1 MCIIWLMIKE
11 ESIERL
17 LSIVDIV
24 EVVER
29 YVPLKRSGRN
39 SVGICPF
46 HDDRNPSMSVN
57 SQMGIFHCFSCKAG
71 GNAIKFIMEYEKISY
86 PEAIEKLAASV
97 GFTLEYENNHFGETK
112 KESKKILELLNGYY
126 QNLLYSNQEALN
138 YLYSRGITDELI
150 RKFGIGWAPASQN
163 TIRLLENEEIEP
175 SEALNVGAIKQNER
189 GFYASFTERITFP
202 ICNHTGRLVGFGG
215 RTISN
220 HPAKY
225 VNSPQ
230 CSVFDKSR
238 IFYAFDLAKKSAYDK
253 KELIITEGYM
263 DVIMLHKAGFT
274 NAVAVLGTALT
285 ELHLPLIKRGNFKVI
300 LSFDGDSAGIN
311 AAIKSAKLLSTNGI
325 DSGVVI
331 IQDGLDPA
339 DMVFRGEIKKLK
351 EIYANS
357 VESGEFLIRNIVKNY
372 DISRPIVKNQ
382 ALNEIIAYT
391 TTLNPIVAGSY
402 QDLVANLLK
411 IPINSFRLTKNSQQN
426 INFSEFKNEKT
437 QNSVQ
442 NGAFSR
448 QKDINELQILK
459 SMVLNKDYLQL
470 FYDYGE
476 NDDFKAH
483 KDLLGIVLSGDEN
496 DENKAIFRNLALDE
510 NILEF
515 NEDDKFIM
523 ALKILRENR
532 YRDEIEIL
540 KRSDDP
546 DKLSKIM
553 KLENLIRALKSKKL
567 R

>member
-1 MCIIWLMIKE
+1 MIKE

-426 INFSEFKNEKT
+426 TNFSEFKNEKT

-515 NEDDKFIM
+515 SEDDKFIM

>member
-1 MCIIWLMIKE
+1 MIKE

-426 INFSEFKNEKT
+426 TNFSEFKNEKT

-459 SMVLNKDYLQL
+459 SMILNKDYLQL

>member
-1 MCIIWLMIKE
+1 MIKE

-391 TTLNPIVAGSY
+391 NTLNPIVAGSY

-426 INFSEFKNEKT
+426 TNFSEFKNEKT

>member
-1 MCIIWLMIKE
+1 MIKE

-391 TTLNPIVAGSY
+391 NTLNPIVAGSY

-426 INFSEFKNEKT
+426 TNFNEFKNEKT

-442 NGAFSR
+442 NGVFSR

>member
-391 TTLNPIVAGSY
+391 NTLNPIVAGSY

-426 INFSEFKNEKT
+426 TNFSEFKNEKT

-515 NEDDKFIM
+515 SEDDKFIM

>member
-1 MCIIWLMIKE
+1 MIKE

-202 ICNHTGRLVGFGG
+202 ICNHTGHLVGFGG

-357 VESGEFLIRNIVKNY
+357 VESGEFLIRNIVKNF

-426 INFSEFKNEKT
+426 TNFSEFKNEKT

>member
-1 MCIIWLMIKE
+1 MIKE

-391 TTLNPIVAGSY
+391 NTLNPIVAGSY

-426 INFSEFKNEKT
+426 TNFSEFKNEKT

-515 NEDDKFIM
+515 SEDDKFIM

>member
-112 KESKKILELLNGYY
+112 KESKKILELLNEYY

-331 IQDGLDPA
+331 IADGLDPA

-426 INFSEFKNEKT
+426 TNFSEFKNEKT

-459 SMVLNKDYLQL
+459 SMILNKDYLQL

-496 DENKAIFRNLALDE
+496 DENKAIFRSLTLDE

-523 ALKILRENR
+523 ALKILRENH

-553 KLENLIRALKSKKL
+553 KLENLIRALKSKK
-567 R
+567 

>member
-391 TTLNPIVAGSY
+391 NTLNPIVAGSY

-426 INFSEFKNEKT
+426 TNFSEFKNEKT

-459 SMVLNKDYLQL
+459 SMVLNKNYLQL

-515 NEDDKFIM
+515 SEDDKFIM

>member
-1 MCIIWLMIKE
+1 MIKE

-24 EVVER
+24 DVVEK

-39 SVGICPF
+39 WVGICPF

-97 GFTLEYENNHFGETK
+97 GFMLEYDDNRKNSQTT
-112 KESKKILELLNGYY
+112 ESKKILELLNSYY
-126 QNLLYSNQEALN
+126 QNLLYSNKEALD

-150 RKFGIGWAPASQN
+150 RTFGLGWAPSSAN
-163 TIRLLENEEIEP
+163 TIRLLENEEIP
-175 SEALNVGAIKQNER
+175 PLQALNVGAIKQNEK
-189 GFYASFTERITFP
+189 GYYASFTERITFP

-238 IFYAFDLAKKSAYDK
+238 IFYAFDLAKKTAYEK

-311 AAIKSAKLLSTNGI
+311 AAIKSARLLSTNGI

-357 VESGEFLIRNIVKNY
+357 VESGEFLIRQIVQNF

-391 TTLNPIVAGSY
+391 NELDPIVAGSY

-426 INFSEFKNEKT
+426 ISEFKAEKT
-437 QNSVQ
+437 ANPVQ
-442 NGAFSR
+442 NRAIFAK

-459 SMVLNKDYLQL
+459 SMVMNKEHLRL

-476 NDDFKAH
+476 SDDFRAH
-483 KDLLGIVLSGDEN
+483 KDLLNIVLSGDEN
-496 DENKAIFRNLALDE
+496 DENKAIFRDLTLDE

-515 NEDDKFIM
+515 EQDDKFIM

-532 YRDEIEIL
+532 YRNEIETL
-540 KRSDDP
+540 KRSEDP
-546 DKLSKIM
+546 EKLSKIM
-553 KLENLIRALKSKKL
+553 KLENLIRALKSKK
-567 R
+567 

>member
-150 RKFGIGWAPASQN
+150 RTFGIGWAPSSAN

-285 ELHLPLIKRGNFKVI
+285 EFHLPLIKRGNFKVI

-331 IQDGLDPA
+331 IQDELDPA

-426 INFSEFKNEKT
+426 TNFSEFKNEKT

-496 DENKAIFRNLALDE
+496 DENKAIFRSLTLDE

-515 NEDDKFIM
+515 SEDDKFIM

>member
-1 MCIIWLMIKE
+1 MIKE

-426 INFSEFKNEKT
+426 TNFSEFKNEKT

-540 KRSDDP
+540 KRSDDS

>member
-1 MCIIWLMIKE
+1 MIKE

-426 INFSEFKNEKT
+426 TNFSEFKNEKT
-437 QNSVQ
+437 QTSVQ

>member
-1 MCIIWLMIKE
+1 MIKE

-391 TTLNPIVAGSY
+391 NTLNPIVAGSY

>member
-1 MCIIWLMIKE
+1 MIKE

-426 INFSEFKNEKT
+426 TNFSEFKNEKT

-523 ALKILRENR
+523 SLKILRENR

>member
-1 MCIIWLMIKE
+1 MIKE

-202 ICNHTGRLVGFGG
+202 ICNHTGHLVGFGG

-426 INFSEFKNEKT
+426 TNFSEFKNEKT

-459 SMVLNKDYLQL
+459 SMILNKDYLQL

-515 NEDDKFIM
+515 SEDDKFIM

-540 KRSDDP
+540 KHSDDS

>member
-1 MCIIWLMIKE
+1 MIKE

-426 INFSEFKNEKT
+426 TNFSEFKNEKT

-459 SMVLNKDYLQL
+459 SMILNKDYLQL

-515 NEDDKFIM
+515 SEDDKFIM

-532 YRDEIEIL
+532 YRDEIEML

>member
-391 TTLNPIVAGSY
+391 NTLNPIVAGSY

-459 SMVLNKDYLQL
+459 SMILNKDYLQL

>member
-1 MCIIWLMIKE
+1 MIKE

-391 TTLNPIVAGSY
+391 NTLNPIVAGSY

-459 SMVLNKDYLQL
+459 SMILNKDYLQL

>member
-1 MCIIWLMIKE
+1 MIKE

-391 TTLNPIVAGSY
+391 NTLNPIVAGSY

-426 INFSEFKNEKT
+426 TNFNEFKNEKT

-459 SMVLNKDYLQL
+459 SMILNKDYLQL

>member
-1 MCIIWLMIKE
+1 MIKE

-325 DSGVVI
+325 DSSVVI

-391 TTLNPIVAGSY
+391 NTLNPIVAGSY

-426 INFSEFKNEKT
+426 TNFSEFKNEKT

-515 NEDDKFIM
+515 SEDDKFIM

-553 KLENLIRALKSKKL
+553 KLENLIRALKSKKI

>member
-1 MCIIWLMIKE
+1 MIKE

-274 NAVAVLGTALT
+274 NVVAVLGTALT

-391 TTLNPIVAGSY
+391 NTLNPIVAGSY

-426 INFSEFKNEKT
+426 TNFSEFKNEKT

-442 NGAFSR
+442 NGVFSR

>member
-138 YLYSRGITDELI
+138 YLYSRCITDELI

-285 ELHLPLIKRGNFKVI
+285 ELHLPLIKRGNFKII

-325 DSGVVI
+325 DSSVVI

-426 INFSEFKNEKT
+426 TNFSEFKNEKT

>member
-391 TTLNPIVAGSY
+391 NTLNPIVAGSY

-426 INFSEFKNEKT
+426 TNFSEFKNEKT

-496 DENKAIFRNLALDE
+496 DENKAIFRSLTLDE

-515 NEDDKFIM
+515 SEDDKFIM

>member
-1 MCIIWLMIKE
+1 MIKE

-238 IFYAFDLAKKSAYDK
+238 IFYAFDLAKKTAYDK

-325 DSGVVI
+325 DSCVVI

-391 TTLNPIVAGSY
+391 NTLNPIVAGSY

-426 INFSEFKNEKT
+426 TNFSEFKNEKT

-515 NEDDKFIM
+515 SEDDKFIM

>member
-1 MCIIWLMIKE
+1 MIKE

-391 TTLNPIVAGSY
+391 NTLNPIVAGSY

-426 INFSEFKNEKT
+426 TNFSEFKNEKT

-515 NEDDKFIM
+515 SEDDKFIM

-540 KRSDDP
+540 KRSDDS

>member
-311 AAIKSAKLLSTNGI
+311 AAIKSAKLLSTNDI

-391 TTLNPIVAGSY
+391 NTLNPIVAGSY

-426 INFSEFKNEKT
+426 TNFSEFKNEKT

-459 SMVLNKDYLQL
+459 SMILNKDYLQL
-470 FYDYGE
+470 FYDYGTNEDFITHRNILQILLE
-476 NDDFKAH
+476 NNESDETKS
-483 KDLLGIVLSGDEN
+483 VL
-496 DENKAIFRNLALDE
+496 RNLALDE
-510 NILEF
+510 SIIEF
-515 NEDDKFIM
+515 GDQDKFIT
-523 ALKILRENR
+523 ALKILREKKLQNQ
-532 YRDEIEIL
+532 IEEL
-540 KRSDDP
+540 KRSDIS
-546 DKLSKIM
+546 DKIDKII
-553 KLENLIRALKSKKL
+553 KLQNEIRKLKSKK
-567 R
+567 

>member
-1 MCIIWLMIKE
+1 MIKE

-202 ICNHTGRLVGFGG
+202 ICNHTGHLVGFGG

-426 INFSEFKNEKT
+426 TNFSEFKNEKT

-515 NEDDKFIM
+515 SEDDKFIM

>member
-1 MCIIWLMIKE
+1 MIKE

-238 IFYAFDLAKKSAYDK
+238 IFYAFDLAKKTAYDK

-274 NAVAVLGTALT
+274 NVVAVLGTALT

-426 INFSEFKNEKT
+426 TNFSEFKNEKT

-442 NGAFSR
+442 NGVFSR

-459 SMVLNKDYLQL
+459 SMILNKDYLQL

>member
-426 INFSEFKNEKT
+426 TNFSEFKNEKT
-437 QNSVQ
+437 QTSVQ

>member
-1 MCIIWLMIKE
+1 MIKE

-411 IPINSFRLTKNSQQN
+411 IPINSFRLTTNSQQN
-426 INFSEFKNEKT
+426 TNFSEFKNEKT

>member
-1 MCIIWLMIKE
+1 MIKE

-150 RKFGIGWAPASQN
+150 RKFGIGWAPSSAN

-391 TTLNPIVAGSY
+391 NTLNPIVAGSY

-426 INFSEFKNEKT
+426 TNFSEFKNEKT

>member
-1 MCIIWLMIKE
+1 MIKE

-391 TTLNPIVAGSY
+391 NTLNPIVAGSY

-426 INFSEFKNEKT
+426 TNFSEFKNEKT

-459 SMVLNKDYLQL
+459 SMILNKDYLQL

-515 NEDDKFIM
+515 SEDDKFIM

>member
-138 YLYSRGITDELI
+138 YLYSRCITDELI

-325 DSGVVI
+325 DSSVVI

-426 INFSEFKNEKT
+426 TNFSEFKNEKT

>member
-1 MCIIWLMIKE
+1 MIKE

-202 ICNHTGRLVGFGG
+202 ICNHTGHLVGFGG

-391 TTLNPIVAGSY
+391 NTLNPIVAGSY

-426 INFSEFKNEKT
+426 TNFSEFKNEKT

>member
-1 MCIIWLMIKE
+1 MIKE

-175 SEALNVGAIKQNER
+175 NEALNVGAIKQNER

-357 VESGEFLIRNIVKNY
+357 VESGEFLIRQIVQNY

-426 INFSEFKNEKT
+426 TNFSEFKNEKT

-496 DENKAIFRNLALDE
+496 DENKAIFRSLTLDE

-515 NEDDKFIM
+515 SEDDKFIM

>member
-426 INFSEFKNEKT
+426 TNFSEFKNEKT

-459 SMVLNKDYLQL
+459 SMILNKDYLQL

>member
-1 MCIIWLMIKE
+1 MIKE

-311 AAIKSAKLLSTNGI
+311 AAVKSAKLLSTNGI

-372 DISRPIVKNQ
+372 DILRPIVKNQ

-391 TTLNPIVAGSY
+391 NTLNPIVAGSY

-426 INFSEFKNEKT
+426 TNFSEFKNEKT

-515 NEDDKFIM
+515 SEDDKFIM

>member
-1 MCIIWLMIKE
+1 MIKE

-29 YVPLKRSGRN
+29 YVALKRTGRN

-372 DISRPIVKNQ
+372 DIARPIVKNQ

-391 TTLNPIVAGSY
+391 NTLNPIVAGSY

-426 INFSEFKNEKT
+426 TNFSEFKNEKT

-496 DENKAIFRNLALDE
+496 DENKAIFRNRALDE

-515 NEDDKFIM
+515 SEDDKFIM